1 MLLVLK
7 TGVRRT
13 ALIYALFLTWTPVA
27 SAWSWPLEGPVL
39 RPYSY
44 DETQP
49 YAAGQHRGIDIG
61 AGAAGQTVTAPAAGT
76 IAFAGTVPTN
86 GQSVTIATAD
96 GYSVTLTHLGSIVVR
111 KGEPVAERDP
121 IGTTGPSGAPE
132 LAGPYVHLGIR
143 VTADP
148 NGYVDPLGL
157 LPPAAT
163 GGATDSGS
171 TASQPSSNGATSTSS
186 SASPASEPVAPSA
199 AAPTV
204 AASQGSTAAHAR
216 RSDVRVH
223 ESKRAQEAR
232 VHVEAPRTAQPIASQ
247 AAPRRPLIRPTSS
260 SRQPDAGTAASVGRV
275 GLGTGHEPR
284 SGIEPAEVV
293 HPRPQAP
300 GMSLALAFNGA
311 AALVALGAAFAA
323 GRRRR
328 VGSSSVATAQVL
340 RLPEPVAAQRRA
352 A

>member
-163 GGATDSGS
+163 SGGTDSGS
-171 TASQPSSNGATSTSS
+171 TASQPSSSGATST
-186 SASPASEPVAPSA
+186 SPASEPVAPSA

-204 AASQGSTAAHAR
+204 ATGQGSTAAHAR
-216 RSDVRVH
+216 RGDVRVH

-232 VHVEAPRTAQPIASQ
+232 VHVEAPRTAQPTASHT
-247 AAPRRPLIRPTSS
+247 APRPLSPTSS
-260 SRQPDAGTAASVGRV
+260 SRRPVLETAAPVGRV
-275 GLGTGHEPR
+275 ALGTGHEPR
-284 SGIEPAEVV
+284 AGIEPAEVV

-300 GMSLALAFNGA
+300 GMSLALVFNGA
-311 AALVALGAAFAA
+311 AALVALGAALAA

-328 VGSSSVATAQVL
+328 VGSSPVATGQVL